1 MITRSRS
8 RGFSL
13 IEALVAL
20 LVMGFG
26 MLGVLGIQS
35 ALRQYSDISKQR
47 TEAVRLAQE
56 GTETWR
62 AFIKLDADAGA
73 TDYTDISSHAATAVV
88 GALAAATNTS
98 YTMER
103 QVVTLPTSADLPQSG
118 KWVQT
123 TLRWN
128 DRTGTQQRVDFHTH
142 ISGISPDLAGTLL
155 APPAGGAGAVR
166 RPQGRHPGI
175 PRGALDDGTGKSTF
189 TPPGLP
195 STTWTFDNIT
205 GLITK
210 ICNPGCTGSDFVAF
224 LLSGYVQ
231 FSDPVDPPPGTFRQP
246 TGADAETPYALGG
259 SSTFGTIGVSVD
271 QTAPASVAGTV
282 VCATEAFPQVV
293 AYYCALEAT
302 TAEKRWS
309 GRSYITGPTFAADA
323 TDASASLP
331 RSCRYTPQ
339 TADPAVPPLKNAEHP
354 YDYAIVNESLFNQNF
369 LMIRAGDG
377 TAPFVCPGDDTTTPF
392 VNGNTFRHQPA
403 S

>member
-1 MITRSRS
+1 MISRSTS

-35 ALRQYSDISKQR
+35 SLRQYSDVSKQR

-62 AFIKLDADAGA
+62 AFVKLDADAGA
-73 TDYTDISSHAATAVV
+73 TDYTDITTHAPIAVV
-88 GALAAATNTS
+88 GTLAAATNTS
-98 YTMER
+98 YTIER
-103 QVVTLPTSADLPQSG
+103 QVVTLATSADMPQSG
-118 KWVQT
+118 KWLQT

-128 DRTGTQQRVDFHTH
+128 DRTGTEQRVDFHTH

-175 PRGALDDGTGKSTF
+175 PRGAVDDGSGKSTF
-189 TPPGLP
+189 APPGLP
-195 STTWTFDNIT
+195 STTWTFDNLT

-210 ICNPGCTGSDFVAF
+210 ICNPTCTPTDFVGF
-224 LLSGYVQ
+224 LLSGYVR
-231 FSDPVDPPPGTFRQP
+231 FSDPVDPSTGGFLQP
-246 TGADAETPYALGG
+246 VGADAETPAA
-259 SSTFGTIGVSVD
+259 SASTFGTIGVEVG
-271 QTAPASVAGTV
+271 QTAPTEKAGTV
-282 VCATEAFPQVV
+282 VCATETFPLYV
-293 AYYCALEAT
+293 AYYCAIEAT
-302 TAEKRWS
+302 TADKRWS
-309 GRSYITGPTFAADA
+309 GRSYITGPVFAADA
-323 TDASASLP
+323 ADASASSA

-339 TADPAVPPLKNAEHP
+339 TVEPADPPLKNAEHP
-354 YDYAIVNESLFNQNF
+354 STYSGVIETLFNQDF
-369 LMIRAGDG
+369 LMIRGGSGSAAF
-377 TAPFVCPGDDTTTPF
+377 TCPGDDTSTPF